1 MLALFPNET
10 ILIII
15 RRHWY
20 AFVWPLA
27 LFAVLMVAPSFVLL
41 LAPQLFPGIFTP
53 ALQPV
58 VRFALALYYLGLLT
72 MMLVT
77 WLSYYL
83 DVWIITDHRVI
94 DIEQH
99 GLFHREISE
108 IAVDRIQNVT
118 IEIPGFIPT
127 VLRFGNLKIQTAGE
141 GEFTISEVPE
151 CYRAKDLI
159 LKHLRQRPGPQ
170 DDPRREKA

>member
-10 ILIII
+10 VLITL

-20 AFVWPLA
+20 VFVWPLA
-27 LFAVLMVAPSFVLL
+27 IFAALAVAPSLILL
-41 LAPQLFPGIFTP
+41 IAPGPLAAAVAP
-53 ALQPV
+53 AAQPV

-72 MMLVT
+72 SVLVT
-77 WLSYYL
+77 WLAYYL
-83 DVWIITDHRVI
+83 DVWIITDHRII
-94 DIEQH
+94 DIEQY

-108 IAVDRIQNVT
+108 IALDRVQNVT

-127 VLRFGNLKIQTAGE
+127 VLNFGNLKIKTAGE

-159 LKHLRQRPGPQ
+159 LKHLRQPPPQ
-170 DDPRREKA
+170 LR